1 MSTSDVV
8 NWFCDNGYKVED
20 HNTKTINF
28 SEQVMNTTVLVFYE
42 KSCLTHTVIG
52 VTRDSYRL

>member
-1 MSTSDVV
+1 MSASDVV

-28 SEQVMNTTVLVFYE
+28 SEQVMNTTVIVFY
-42 KSCLTHTVIG
+42 
-52 VTRDSYRL
+52 